1 MLTIS
6 KKQSISEL
14 HLKVEFPKTKNENF
28 QHYEFHDTKH
38 LHPRLIVIVKE
49 LKKSIYLEIL
59 PF

>member
-1 MLTIS
+1 M
-6 KKQSISEL
+6 KQSIDKL

-28 QHYEFHDTKH
+28 QRYEFHDTKH

-49 LKKSIYLEIL
+49 LKKLIYLEIL